1 MNVRDVSVATMTLV
15 RDAGEERLLREALYR
30 LSLEPMKVVLS
41 DGGSRPEFVEFL
53 RAQKSFTIVPPDG
66 GGLVGQ
72 VKASLRTAADW
83 SSEFILY
90 TEPDKHLF
98 FEQKLADFISTA
110 PANKDVGV
118 VLASR
123 DEPSFATFPTF
134 QQHAEGAFNTLCA
147 DIIGGHGDY
156 CYGPF
161 LLNRAL
167 VSNLAR
173 LNHDVGWGWR
183 PFLFATARRL
193 GYRVLHHVGDFAC
206 PDHQRRDDAGERI
219 HRLRQLGQ
227 NIEGLIRS
235 QQ

>member
-1 MNVRDVSVATMTLV
+1 MDVRDVSVATMTLV
-15 RDAGEERLLREALYR
+15 RDEDEERLLRETLHR
-30 LSLEPMKVVLS
+30 LSLEPMKVALS
-41 DGGSRPEFVEFL
+41 DGGSRPEFVDFL
-53 RAQKSFTIVPPDG
+53 RAQQSFTIVPPDG
-66 GGLVGQ
+66 GGLAGQ

-83 SSEFILY
+83 PSPFILY

-98 FEQKLADFISTA
+98 FEQALAGFISAA
-110 PANKDVGV
+110 PADNDVGV

-123 DEPSFATFPTF
+123 DERSFATFPTF
-134 QQHAEGAFNTLCA
+134 QQHTEGAFNTLCA
-147 DIIGGHGDY
+147 DIIGSRGDY

-167 VSNLAR
+167 VSHLAR
-173 LNHDVGWGWR
+173 LNREVGWGWR

-206 PDHQRRDDAGERI
+206 PDHQRQDDPGERI
-219 HRLRQLGQ
+219 HRLRQLSQ
-227 NIEGLIRS
+227 NIEGLVLS